1 MSAVMS
7 EEMKTY
13 FEGLE
18 REAERCYT
26 IAERARKI
34 GGDPE
39 GHVEIPRAEDLAS
52 RVEKLLAKWKLD
64 GIAQDIRD
72 LTAEYEKREIVSL
85 KIAEK
90 VAREKGWSKAE
101 SLDRAVRAGLA
112 VLTEG
117 ILVAPLEG
125 ISKVEIGKNLDGTD
139 YADIYF
145 SGPIRSAGGT
155 GQAMSVLIADVVRRE
170 LKIGEYKPTKAEVE
184 RYQEEIP
191 LYNQKSHLQY
201 APSAEEIRQIVENC
215 PVCINGDGTEK
226 YEVSGHRDL
235 PRVKE
240 NRVRGG
246 MCLVV
251 AEGMCQKAAKIEKHV
266 DALEI
271 KGWEFLDYFTK
282 KTSGAGE
289 GKTEIKP
296 SSKYIR
302 DILAGRPV
310 LSHPSKAGGFRLR
323 YGRGRNTGLAA
334 VGINPASMEML
345 DGFIAIG
352 TQIKLERPGKAGA
365 VGPCDSIEG
374 PIVLLKNGTVKQVNT
389 VEEAAAVRGSVKEIL
404 DLGEILI
411 SSGEFAENNHVFVP
425 GAYAPEWHRLELED
439 AVTRAGQK
447 MPEDWEHPDFSRAV
461 EMSENFGV
469 PLHPDYNLFWHDLT
483 PDDIHKLRN
492 YITSEGKIEEGR
504 LVLPLPPS
512 SEQEMGPGIK
522 RILELL
528 AVFHRI
534 RKEDDDRLIMV
545 SEKHSPAL
553 LYSLGLKEKKGKLVD
568 RKKLPKNWKNMG
580 ALELVNELA
589 GIKIMARGP
598 TRIGSRMAR
607 PEKAALRKMNPPPHV
622 LFPIG
627 EAGGNQRLLKKAINT
642 RKNTTIED
650 SLGSQAPTVREDGIL
665 VDLCQRRCP
674 KCGKITFLGVCPD
687 CGVRTEPDE
696 RLAPRKQQVL
706 LGPLYKMALENLGLG
721 EEKVPDIK
729 AVKGLIPDSKIPEPI
744 EKGILRAMHGV
755 FPYKDGTMR
764 YDMTDMT
771 LTHFRPDEI
780 GITVE
785 KARELGYTHDVYGRV
800 LESGEQ
806 VCELRLQDILIP
818 RDSAEYLMRAA
829 DFIDDLLVRYY
840 KQKAY
845 YNIKSKEELI
855 GQMVIGI
862 APHTSGG
869 VLARII
875 GFTDAFVGYGHPF
888 FHAAKRRNCDG
899 DEDAIILLMDALL
912 NFSRAFLPNRSGGL
926 MDAPLVLTT
935 RIDPAEIDKEAHNID
950 TDFSYSLDFYR
961 ATLEYARPKEVK
973 EVDRVSDRV
982 GTEAQYEGF
991 GFTHDTR
998 DISEG
1003 VKISAYKSLGSMSDK
1018 LIAQLELARRIRA
1031 VDTADV
1037 AQRVINTHFMPDMI
1051 GNLKAFSNQKFRC
1064 TKCGKSYRRMPLTG
1078 KCECGNNLILTVP
1091 KKNVIKY
1098 LEVARR
1104 LANDYELPDYTK
1116 ERINLIEEA
1125 ADSLF
1130 HSDKE
1135 KNITLENFM

>member
-1 MSAVMS
+1 MPAVMS
-7 EEMKTY
+7 EEMKAY
-13 FEGLE
+13 FEAME
-18 REAERCYT
+18 EEAQRCYD
-26 IAERARKI
+26 IVERARKI
-34 GGDPE
+34 GGDPQD
-39 GHVEIPRAEDLAS
+39 HVEIPRAEDLAS

-64 GIAQDIRD
+64 GIAEDIRE
-72 LTAEYEKREIVSL
+72 LTRVHEKREMVSL
-85 KIAEK
+85 LIAKK
-90 VAREKGWSKAE
+90 VAGEEGWSKAE
-101 SLDRAVRAGLA
+101 ALDRAVRAGLA

-125 ISKVEIGKNLDGTD
+125 INRVEIGRNSDGSN

-170 LKIGEYKPTKAEVE
+170 LKIGRYIPTKAEIE

-215 PVCINGDGTEK
+215 PVCINGEGTEK
-226 YEVSGHRDL
+226 YEISGHRDL
-235 PRVKE
+235 SRVKE

-266 DALEI
+266 DVLKI
-271 KGWEFLDYFTK
+271 KDWEFLDYFTK
-282 KTSGAGE
+282 KTSGGDDGPVKIE
-289 GKTEIKP
+289 P
-296 SSKYIR
+296 STKYIR

-310 LSHPSKAGGFRLR
+310 LSHPSAPGGFRLR

-334 VGINPASMEML
+334 VGLSPATMEL
-345 DGFIAIG
+345 TDQFIAIG

-374 PIVLLKNGTVKQVNT
+374 PIVRLKSGTVKQINT
-389 VEEAAAVRGSVKEIL
+389 VEEAKSVAGRVEEIL
-404 DLGEILI
+404 DIGEILI
-411 SSGEFAENNHVFVP
+411 PSGEFAENNHVFVP
-425 GAYAPEWHRLELED
+425 GSYSIEWHRLEIAEAAEKAGED
-439 AVTRAGQK
+439 
-447 MPEDWEHPDFSRAV
+447 MPEDWEHPEFSRAA
-461 EMSENFGV
+461 EMSEKLGV
-469 PLHPDYNLFWHDLT
+469 PLHPDFNLFWHDIT
-483 PDDIHKLRN
+483 PELVVGLRDSIIKSGSMAN
-492 YITSEGKIEEGR
+492 GHLVVPYIVDKDGKT
-504 LVLPLPPS
+504 
-512 SEQEMGPGIK
+512 GIK
-522 RILELL
+522 RTMELL
-528 AVFHRI
+528 GVFHRTI
-534 RKEDDDRLIMV
+534 KDGDDRFIEV
-545 SEKHSPAL
+545 GDRHSSAL
-553 LYSLGLKEKKGKLVD
+553 LYTLGLQETGKTIVEKNS
-568 RKKLPKNWKNMG
+568 LPDGWKNMNS
-580 ALELVNELA
+580 LKLMNSLS
-589 GIKIMARGP
+589 GIKIMARAP

-607 PEKAALRKMNPPPHV
+607 PEKAALRKMTPPPHV

-627 EAGGNQRLLKKAINT
+627 DAGGNQRLLKKAINT
-642 RKNTTIED
+642 RKNATIED
-650 SLGSQAPTVREDGIL
+650 SLDSGAPTAREDGIL

-674 KCGKITFLGVCPD
+674 ECGRITFLTICPQ
-687 CGVRTEPDE
+687 CNVRTSADE
-696 RLAPRKQQVL
+696 RLKPRKQQVV
-706 LGPLYKMALENLGLG
+706 LGSLYRMALENLGLN
-721 EEKVPDIK
+721 EKPIPDIK
-729 AVKGLIPDSKIPEPI
+729 AVKGLIPDEKIPEPL
-744 EKGILRAMHGV
+744 EKGILRALHGV
-755 FPYKDGTMR
+755 FPYRDGTMR

-771 LTHFRPDEI
+771 LTHFRPAEI

-785 KARELGYTHDVYGRV
+785 KAIELGYTHDAYGEP
-800 LESGEQ
+800 LESAEQ
-806 VCELRLQDILIP
+806 VCELRVQDILIP
-818 RDSAEYLMRAA
+818 LASVDYLTKAA
-829 DFIDDLLVRYY
+829 AFIDDLLVRYY
-840 KQKAY
+840 KGEPY
-845 YNIKSKEELI
+845 YRVESKEDLI

-875 GFTDAFVGYGHPF
+875 GFTEAYVGYGHPF

-899 DEDAIILLMDALL
+899 DEDAILLLMDALL

-950 TDFSYSLDFYR
+950 TDFEYSLEFYR
-961 ATLEYARPKEVK
+961 ATLEYANPKKMKAVE
-973 EVDRVSDRV
+973 RVSDRV
-982 GTEAQYEGF
+982 GSPAQYEGF

-1003 VKISAYKSLGSMSDK
+1003 VKISAYKSLGSMGEK
-1018 LIAQLELARRIRA
+1018 LMAQLDLAERIRA
-1031 VDTADV
+1031 VDAADV

-1098 LEVARR
+1098 LEIARE
-1104 LANDYELPDYTK
+1104 LARKHELPDYTK
-1116 ERINLIEEA
+1116 ERINLIESA
-1125 ADSLF
+1125 TDSLF
-1130 HSDKE
+1130 HSDNE
-1135 KNITLENFM
+1135 KNITLENFF

>member
-7 EEMKTY
+7 EEMKAY

-26 IAERARKI
+26 IAERARKS

-39 GHVEIPRAEDLAS
+39 DHVEIPRAEDLAS

-72 LTAEYEKREIVSL
+72 LTAKYEKREIVSL

-90 VAREKGWSKAE
+90 VAQEEGWSKADA
-101 SLDRAVRAGLA
+101 LDRAVRAGLA

-125 ISKVEIGKNLDGTD
+125 ISKVNIGENSDGTS

-201 APSAEEIRQIVENC
+201 APSAEEIKTIVENC
-215 PVCINGDGTEK
+215 PVCINGEGTEK
-226 YEVSGHRDL
+226 YEISGHRDL

-246 MCLVV
+246 MCLVI
-251 AEGMCQKAAKIEKHV
+251 AEGMCQKAAKIQKHV
-266 DALEI
+266 DALKI
-271 KGWEFLDYFTK
+271 KGWEFLDYFTR
-282 KTSGAGE
+282 KTSGGD
-289 GKTEIKP
+289 GNVVDIKP

-310 LSHPSKAGGFRLR
+310 LSHPSEAGGFRLR

-352 TQIKLERPGKAGA
+352 TQVKLERPGKAGA

-389 VEEAAAVRGSVKEIL
+389 LKEAAAAKESVREIL

-411 SSGEFAENNHVFVP
+411 PSGEFAENNHVFVP
-425 GAYAPEWHRLELED
+425 GSYAPEWHRLELED
-439 AVTRAGQK
+439 AAAKVGK
-447 MPEDWEHPDFSRAV
+447 KIPEDWEHPDFSRAV
-461 EMSENFGV
+461 EMSERLGV

-483 PDDIHKLRN
+483 PETVHKLRN
-492 YITSEGKIEEGR
+492 YILSQGEVKEGR
-504 LVLPLPPS
+504 LALPLPPL
-512 SEQEMGPGIK
+512 SEGEKEVGIK
-522 RILELL
+522 RTLELL
-528 AVFHRI
+528 GVFHRVS
-534 RKEDDDRLIMV
+534 REDDEKFIVV
-545 SEKHSPAL
+545 SERHSPAL
-553 LYSLGLKEKKGKLVD
+553 IYCLGLQEANGGLAE
-568 RKKLPKNWKNMG
+568 RRGLPENWENLK
-580 ALELVNELA
+580 ALDMINELA

-642 RKNTTIED
+642 RKNATIED
-650 SLGSQAPTVREDGIL
+650 SLGSRTPTAREDGIL

-674 KCGKITFLGVCPD
+674 ECGKITFLAVCPD
-687 CGVRTEPDE
+687 CGVRTKTDE

-706 LGPLYKMALENLGLG
+706 LGPLYKKALENLGLN

-729 AVKGLIPDSKIPEPI
+729 AVKGLIPDSKVPEPI
-744 EKGILRAMHGV
+744 EKGILRAMYGV

-771 LTHFRPDEI
+771 LTHFRPNEI

-785 KARELGYTHDVYGRV
+785 KARELGYTHDVYGMA
-800 LESGEQ
+800 LEDEEQ
-806 VCELRLQDILIP
+806 ICELRLQDILIP
-818 RDSAEYLMRAA
+818 RDSTDYLMKAA

-840 KQKAY
+840 KKEAY

-855 GQMVIGI
+855 GQLVIGI

-875 GFTDAFVGYGHPF
+875 GFTEAYVGYGHPF

-899 DEDAIILLMDALL
+899 DEDAILLLMDALL

-950 TDFSYSLDFYR
+950 TNFSYSLDFYR
-961 ATLEYARPKEVK
+961 ATLEYARPKEV
-973 EVDRVSDRV
+973 EAVERVSDRV

-991 GFTHDTR
+991 GFTHDTKN
-998 DISEG
+998 ISEG
-1003 VKISAYKSLGSMSDK
+1003 VKISAYKSLGSMADK

-1031 VDTADV
+1031 VNTADV

-1064 TKCGKSYRRMPLTG
+1064 TKCGKSYRRMPITG
-1078 KCECGNNLILTVP
+1078 RCECGNNLILTVP

-1098 LEVARR
+1098 LAVARR

-1135 KNITLENFM
+1135 KNITLESFL

>member
-7 EEMKTY
+7 EEMRAY
-13 FEGLE
+13 FEAL
-18 REAERCYT
+18 EAEAQRCYD
-26 IAERARKI
+26 IADSARKV

-39 GHVEIPRAEDLAS
+39 DHVEIPRAEDLAS

-64 GIAQDIRD
+64 GIAERIRE
-72 LTAEYEKREIVSL
+72 LTREHKKRELVSL
-85 KIAEK
+85 LIAKE
-90 VAREKGWSKAE
+90 VAGQEGWSRADA
-101 SLDRAVRAGLA
+101 LDRAVRAGLA

-125 ISKVEIGKNLDGTD
+125 ISRVEIGRNADGSD

-170 LKIGEYKPTKAEVE
+170 LNIGRYKPTKEEIE

-201 APSAEEIRQIVENC
+201 APSAEEIRQVVENC

-246 MCLVV
+246 MCLVI

-266 DALEI
+266 KTLGIE
-271 KGWEFLDYFTK
+271 GWEFLQYFTS
-282 KTSGAGE
+282 KTSGSGD
-289 GKTEIKP
+289 GKIEIKP
-296 SSKYIR
+296 STKYIR

-310 LSHPSKAGGFRLR
+310 LSHPSKPGGFRLR

-334 VGINPASMEML
+334 VGLNPATMEL
-345 DGFIAIG
+345 TDRFIAIG

-365 VGPCDSIEG
+365 VAPCDSIEG
-374 PIVLLKNGTVKQVNT
+374 PIVLLKNGTVRQVNT
-389 VEEAAAVRGSVKEIL
+389 VDEAKAVSGRVKEIL

-425 GAYAPEWHRLELED
+425 GAYSPEWHRLELEE
-439 AVTRAGQK
+439 AAKKRGEAL
-447 MPEDWEHPDFSRAV
+447 PEDWEHPSFERAV
-461 EMSENFGV
+461 EMSEELGV
-469 PLHPDYNLFWHDLT
+469 PLHPDFNLFWHDLT
-483 PDDIHKLRN
+483 PEFVISLRD
-492 YITSEGKIEEGR
+492 TVLDGKMDGDR
-504 LVLPLPPS
+504 LIIPLTHPRDG
-512 SEQEMGPGIK
+512 EIGTK

-528 AVFHRI
+528 GVFHRV
-534 RKEDDDRLIMV
+534 RKDDDSRFAEV
-545 SEKHSPAL
+545 SPRYSHAL
-553 LYSLGLKEKKGKLVD
+553 LHTLGLEDNGRIVERRGMPDGWERMPVLDLVS
-568 RKKLPKNWKNMG
+568 
-580 ALELVNELA
+580 ALA
-589 GIKIMARGP
+589 GIRIMARAP

-607 PEKAALRKMNPPPHV
+607 PEKAALRKMSPPPHV

-627 EAGGNQRLLKKAINT
+627 EAGGSQRLLKKAIGTT
-642 RKNTTIED
+642 RNATIEGSVGRGAPVGD
-650 SLGSQAPTVREDGIL
+650 SGVL
-665 VDLCQRRCP
+665 VELCQMRCP
-674 KCGKITFLGVCPD
+674 SCGGITFMAVCPQ
-687 CGVRTEPDE
+687 CGVRTEWDE
-696 RLAPRKQQVL
+696 RLKPRIQQVP
-706 LGPLYKMALENLGLG
+706 LGLMYRKALENLGL
-721 EEKVPDIK
+721 EDTKIPDIK
-729 AVKGLIPDSKIPEPI
+729 AVKGLIPDEKIPEPL
-744 EKGILRAMHGV
+744 EKGILRALHGV
-755 FPYKDGTMR
+755 FPYRDGTMR
-764 YDMTDMT
+764 YDMTDLT
-771 LTHFRPDEI
+771 LTHFRPAEI

-785 KARELGYTHDVYGRV
+785 KARELGYTHDVYGNP
-800 LESGEQ
+800 LESGDQ
-806 VCELRLQDILIP
+806 ICELRVQDILIP
-818 RDSAEYLMRAA
+818 RESADYLMKAA
-829 DFIDDLLVRYY
+829 AFIDDLLVRYY

-845 YNIKSKEELI
+845 YNVKSEDDLI
-855 GQMVIGI
+855 GQLVIGI

-875 GFTDAFVGYGHPF
+875 GFTDAYVGYGHPF

-899 DEDAIILLMDALL
+899 DEDAILLLMDALL

-950 TDFSYSLDFYR
+950 TEFSYNLDFYR
-961 ATLEYARPKEVK
+961 ATLEYANPKEV
-973 EVDRVSDRV
+973 EAVERVSNRIGAV
-982 GTEAQYEGF
+982 EQYEGF

-998 DISEG
+998 SISEG

-1018 LIAQLELARRIRA
+1018 LVAQLDLAEKIRA
-1031 VDTADV
+1031 VDARDV
-1037 AQRVINTHFMPDMI
+1037 AQRIINTHFMPDMM

-1064 TKCGKSYRRMPLTG
+1064 TKCGKSYRRMPLSG
-1078 KCECGNNLILTVP
+1078 RCECGNNLILTVP

-1098 LEVARR
+1098 LETARE
-1104 LANDYELPDYTK
+1104 LARKHELPEYTK
-1116 ERINLIEEA
+1116 ERINLIESA
-1125 ADSLF
+1125 TNSLF
-1130 HSDKE
+1130 HSDNERK
-1135 KNITLENFM
+1135 ITLESFL